1 MNYNYLSEEQ
11 RIEQKMRMLGI
22 WLDFAVPLQIVRFE
36 SWTPSELHERARKAA
51 ALLAEKADLLIRSPS
66 KPKHHETRAE
76 LLGAL
81 AEAVAIM
88 ARCPGG
94 IEVFGRKFEITERTG
109 G

>member
-1 MNYNYLSEEQ
+1 VTYNYVSEEQ
-11 RIEQKMRMLGI
+11 RTEHKMQMLGT
-22 WLDFAVPLQIVRFE
+22 WLEFAVPLQIVRFE
-36 SWTPSELHERARKAA
+36 SWTASELQARARKAG
-51 ALLAEKADLLIRSPS
+51 ALIAEKADLLIRSPS

-94 IEVFGRKFEITERTG
+94 IELFGRKFEITERPG